1 MFAKKDNKAKETLG
15 SSHLIC
21 PEAEGQKY
29 QAALKWSL
37 PVVNK
42 DWLLACL
49 RDHCWV
55 SERPFLVGECKTFN
69 EDKPMPREEVEAV
82 PAEDDTIITEA
93 ALEDDQDVTMEN
105 TKLQVSQP
113 MEEEDEE
120 VEEDEITLG
129 QQVAAPSCD
138 PTTPAASKTLR
149 KSVDTPG

>member
-1 MFAKKDNKAKETLG
+1 MRHFSSGLNILTVFLLQDMFAKKDNKAKETLG

-69 EDKPMPREEVEAV
+69 EDKPMPREQVEAV
-82 PAEDDTIITEA
+82 PSQDETKTTI
-93 ALEDDQDVTMEN
+93 
-105 TKLQVSQP
+105 
-113 MEEEDEE
+113 
-120 VEEDEITLG
+120 
-129 QQVAAPSCD
+129 
-138 PTTPAASKTLR
+138 PAASKTLK

>member
-1 MFAKKDNKAKETLG
+1 MFAKKDNKAKKTLG

-49 RDHCWV
+49 RDHTWV
-55 SERPFLVGECKTFN
+55 SERPFLVGECNTFN
-69 EDKPMPREEVEAV
+69 EDKPLPREEVEAV

-105 TKLQVSQP
+105 TKLEVSQP
-113 MEEEDEE
+113 MELEDEE
-120 VEEDEITLG
+120 EEEEITIG
-129 QQVAAPSCD
+129 QQVAAP
-138 PTTPAASKTLR
+138 
-149 KSVDTPG
+149 